1 MRHSLIRTVI
11 LSLVMIWVTG
21 CFWQK
26 PVVVDEVYAKKGIRL
41 IAVMPIKGKAAD
53 ENLIRL
59 MRGKILEALYFKGYP
74 KIPLDFIDERL
85 AKTYDKAVGQ
95 GADISPHVVKSLLNV
110 DAALYVDLKE
120 CKTSTTFLYASAS
133 VSVAFELRSAK
144 TGETLWKNQYQGV
157 ERCFDVTPQRLEFSV
172 YQVLEPVIQ
181 EVVDKTL
188 KTLPEGPDGVK
199 QEGSDTI
206 KQE

>member
-11 LSLVMIWVTG
+11 LLLAMIGVTG

-53 ENLIRL
+53 ENMVRL

-74 KIPLDFIDERL
+74 KIPLELIDEKL
-85 AKTYDKAVGQ
+85 AKTYDKSAGRS
-95 GADISPHVVKSLLNV
+95 ADISPQAVKSLLNV

-133 VSVAFELRSAK
+133 VSATFELRSAN

-157 ERCFDVTPQRLEFSV
+157 DRCFDVTPQRLEFSV

-188 KTLPEGPDGVK
+188 KTLPEGPEGIK
-199 QEGSDTI
+199 QESLDTI
-206 KQE
+206 K

>member
-1 MRHSLIRTVI
+1 
-11 LSLVMIWVTG
+11 
-21 CFWQK
+21 
-26 PVVVDEVYAKKGIRL
+26 
-41 IAVMPIKGKAAD
+41 
-53 ENLIRL
+53 

-74 KIPLDFIDERL
+74 KIPLDLIDEKL
-85 AKTYDKAVGQ
+85 AKTYDKTVGR
-95 GADISPHVVKSLLNV
+95 GADISPQVVKSLLNV

-133 VSVAFELRSAK
+133 VSVTFELRSAH
-144 TGETLWKNQYQGV
+144 TGETLWKNQYQDV

-172 YQVLEPVIQ
+172 YQVLEPAIQ

-188 KTLPEGPDGVK
+188 QTLPEGPDGIK

-206 KQE
+206 K

>member
-1 MRHSLIRTVI
+1 MRHSLIGTVI
-11 LSLVMIWVTG
+11 LSLGMIWVTG

-53 ENLIRL
+53 ENMVRL

-74 KIPLDFIDERL
+74 KIPLELIDEKL
-85 AKTYDKAVGQ
+85 AKTYDKSASRS
-95 GADISPHVVKSLLNV
+95 ADISPQAVKSLLNV

-133 VSVAFELRSAK
+133 VSATFELRSAN

-157 ERCFDVTPQRLEFSV
+157 DRCFDVTPQRLEFSV

-188 KTLPEGPDGVK
+188 KTLPEGPEGIK
-199 QEGSDTI
+199 QESPDTI
-206 KQE
+206 K

>member
-1 MRHSLIRTVI
+1 MRHSLIGTVI
-11 LSLVMIWVTG
+11 LSLGMIWVTG

-53 ENLIRL
+53 ENMVRL

-74 KIPLDFIDERL
+74 KIPLELIDEKL
-85 AKTYDKAVGQ
+85 AKTYDKSAGRS
-95 GADISPHVVKSLLNV
+95 ADISPQAVKSLLNV

-133 VSVAFELRSAK
+133 VSATFELRSAN
-144 TGETLWKNQYQGV
+144 TGETVWKNQYQGV
-157 ERCFDVTPQRLEFSV
+157 DRCFDVTPQRLEFSV

-188 KTLPEGPDGVK
+188 KTLPEGPEGIK
-199 QEGSDTI
+199 QESLDTI
-206 KQE
+206 K

>member
-1 MRHSLIRTVI
+1 MRHSLIGTVI

-26 PVVVDEVYAKKGIRL
+26 TVVVDEVYAKKGIRL

-53 ENLIRL
+53 ENMVRL

-74 KIPLDFIDERL
+74 KIPLELIDEKL
-85 AKTYDKAVGQ
+85 AKTYNKSAGRS
-95 GADISPHVVKSLLNV
+95 ADISPQAVKSLLNV
-110 DAALYVDLKE
+110 DAALYADLKE

-133 VSVAFELRSAK
+133 VSVTFELRSAN

-157 ERCFDVTPQRLEFSV
+157 DRCFDVTPQRLEFSV

-188 KTLPEGPDGVK
+188 KTLPEGPEGIK

-206 KQE
+206 K

>member
-1 MRHSLIRTVI
+1 MRHSLIGTVI
-11 LSLVMIWVTG
+11 LSLGMIWVTG

-53 ENLIRL
+53 ENMVRL

-74 KIPLDFIDERL
+74 KIPLELIDEKL
-85 AKTYDKAVGQ
+85 AKTYDKSAGRS
-95 GADISPHVVKSLLNV
+95 ADISPQAVKSLLNV

-133 VSVAFELRSAK
+133 VSATFELRSAN
-144 TGETLWKNQYQGV
+144 TGETLWKNQYQDV

-188 KTLPEGPDGVK
+188 KTLPEGPEGIK
-199 QEGSDTI
+199 QESPDTI
-206 KQE
+206 K

>member
-1 MRHSLIRTVI
+1 MRHSLIGTVI
-11 LSLVMIWVTG
+11 LSLGMIAVTG

-53 ENLIRL
+53 ENMVRL

-74 KIPLDFIDERL
+74 KIPLELIDEKL
-85 AKTYDKAVGQ
+85 AKTYDKSAGRS
-95 GADISPHVVKSLLNV
+95 ADISPQAVKSLLNV

-133 VSVAFELRSAK
+133 VSATFELRSAN

-157 ERCFDVTPQRLEFSV
+157 DRCFDVTPQRLEFSV

-188 KTLPEGPDGVK
+188 KTLPEGPEGIK
-199 QEGSDTI
+199 QESPDTI
-206 KQE
+206 K

>member
-1 MRHSLIRTVI
+1 
-11 LSLVMIWVTG
+11 MIWVTG

-53 ENLIRL
+53 ENMVRL

-74 KIPLDFIDERL
+74 KIPLELIDEKL
-85 AKTYDKAVGQ
+85 AKTYDKSAGRS
-95 GADISPHVVKSLLNV
+95 ADISPQAVKSLLNV

-133 VSVAFELRSAK
+133 VSATFELRSAN
-144 TGETLWKNQYQGV
+144 TGETVWKNQYQGV
-157 ERCFDVTPQRLEFSV
+157 DRCFDVTPQRLEFSV

-188 KTLPEGPDGVK
+188 KTLPEGPEGIK
-199 QEGSDTI
+199 QESLDTI
-206 KQE
+206 K

>member
-1 MRHSLIRTVI
+1 MRHSLIGTVI
-11 LSLVMIWVTG
+11 LSLGMIWVTG

-53 ENLIRL
+53 ENMVRL

-74 KIPLDFIDERL
+74 KIPLELIDEKL
-85 AKTYDKAVGQ
+85 AKTYDKSAGRS
-95 GADISPHVVKSLLNV
+95 ADISPQAVKSLLNV
-110 DAALYVDLKE
+110 DAALYVNLKE

-133 VSVAFELRSAK
+133 VSATFELRSAN
-144 TGETLWKNQYQGV
+144 TGETVWKNQYQGV
-157 ERCFDVTPQRLEFSV
+157 DRCFDVTPQRLEFSV

-188 KTLPEGPDGVK
+188 KTLPEGPEGIK
-199 QEGSDTI
+199 QESLDTI
-206 KQE
+206 K

>member
-1 MRHSLIRTVI
+1 MRHSLIGTVI
-11 LSLVMIWVTG
+11 LSLGMIWVTG

-53 ENLIRL
+53 ENMVRL

-74 KIPLDFIDERL
+74 KIPLELIDEKL
-85 AKTYDKAVGQ
+85 AKTYNKSAGRS
-95 GADISPHVVKSLLNV
+95 ADISPQAVKSLLNV

-133 VSVAFELRSAK
+133 VSATFELRSAN

-188 KTLPEGPDGVK
+188 KTLPEGPEGIK
-199 QEGSDTI
+199 QESPDTI
-206 KQE
+206 K

>member
-1 MRHSLIRTVI
+1 MRHSLIGTVI
-11 LSLVMIWVTG
+11 LSLGMIWVTG

-53 ENLIRL
+53 ENMVRL

-74 KIPLDFIDERL
+74 KIPLELIDEKL
-85 AKTYDKAVGQ
+85 AKTYNKSAGRS
-95 GADISPHVVKSLLNV
+95 ADISPQAVKSLLNV
-110 DAALYVDLKE
+110 DAALYADLKE

-133 VSVAFELRSAK
+133 VSVTFELRSAN

-157 ERCFDVTPQRLEFSV
+157 DRCFDVTPQRLEFSV

-188 KTLPEGPDGVK
+188 KTLPEGPEGIK

-206 KQE
+206 K

>member
-1 MRHSLIRTVI
+1 MRHSLIGTVI
-11 LSLVMIWVTG
+11 LSLGMIWVTG

-53 ENLIRL
+53 ENMVRL

-74 KIPLDFIDERL
+74 KIPLELIDEKL
-85 AKTYDKAVGQ
+85 AKTYDKSAGRS
-95 GADISPHVVKSLLNV
+95 ADISPQAVKSLLNV

-133 VSVAFELRSAK
+133 VSATFELRSAN
-144 TGETLWKNQYQGV
+144 TGETVWKATGADMGGAGYASLVVSNGGGV
-157 ERCFDVTPQRLEFSV
+157 
-172 YQVLEPVIQ
+172 
-181 EVVDKTL
+181 KTL
-188 KTLPEGPDGVK
+188 LASIANLELLG
-199 QEGSDTI
+199 
-206 KQE
+206 

>member
-1 MRHSLIRTVI
+1 
-11 LSLVMIWVTG
+11 MIWVTG

-53 ENLIRL
+53 ENMVRL

-74 KIPLDFIDERL
+74 KIPLELIDEKL
-85 AKTYDKAVGQ
+85 AKTYDKSAGRS
-95 GADISPHVVKSLLNV
+95 ADISPQAVKSLLNV

-133 VSVAFELRSAK
+133 VSATFELRSAN
-144 TGETLWKNQYQGV
+144 TGETLWKNQYQDV
-157 ERCFDVTPQRLEFSV
+157 ERCFDVTPQRVEFSV

-181 EVVDKTL
+181 GVVDKTL
-188 KTLPEGPDGVK
+188 QTLPEGPEGIK

-206 KQE
+206 K

>member
-1 MRHSLIRTVI
+1 
-11 LSLVMIWVTG
+11 MIWVTG

-53 ENLIRL
+53 ENMVRL

-74 KIPLDFIDERL
+74 KIPLELIDEKL
-85 AKTYDKAVGQ
+85 AKTYDKSASRS
-95 GADISPHVVKSLLNV
+95 ADISPQAVKSLLNV

-133 VSVAFELRSAK
+133 VSATFELRSAN
-144 TGETLWKNQYQGV
+144 TGETVWKNQYQGV
-157 ERCFDVTPQRLEFSV
+157 DRCFDVTPQRLEFSV

-188 KTLPEGPDGVK
+188 KTLPEGPEGIK
-199 QEGSDTI
+199 QESLDTI
-206 KQE
+206 K

>member
-1 MRHSLIRTVI
+1 MRHSLIGTVI
-11 LSLVMIWVTG
+11 LSLGMIWVTG

-53 ENLIRL
+53 ENMVRL

-74 KIPLDFIDERL
+74 KIPLELIDEKL
-85 AKTYDKAVGQ
+85 AKTYDKSAGRS
-95 GADISPHVVKSLLNV
+95 ADISPQAVKSLLNV

-133 VSVAFELRSAK
+133 VSATFELRSAN
-144 TGETLWKNQYQGV
+144 TGETVWKNQYQGV
-157 ERCFDVTPQRLEFSV
+157 DRCFDVTPQRLEFSV

-188 KTLPEGPDGVK
+188 KTLPEGPEGIK
-199 QEGSDTI
+199 QESPDTI
-206 KQE
+206 K

>member
-1 MRHSLIRTVI
+1 MRHSLIGTVI
-11 LSLVMIWVTG
+11 LSLGMIWVTG

-53 ENLIRL
+53 ENMVRL

-74 KIPLDFIDERL
+74 KIPLELIDEKL
-85 AKTYDKAVGQ
+85 AKTYDKSAGRS
-95 GADISPHVVKSLLNV
+95 ADISPQAVKSLLNV

-133 VSVAFELRSAK
+133 VSATFELRSAN
-144 TGETLWKNQYQGV
+144 TGETVWKNQYQGV
-157 ERCFDVTPQRLEFSV
+157 DRCFDVTPQRLEFSV

-188 KTLPEGPDGVK
+188 KTLPEGPEGIK
-199 QEGSDTI
+199 QERPDTI
-206 KQE
+206 K

>member
-1 MRHSLIRTVI
+1 MRHSLIGTVI
-11 LSLVMIWVTG
+11 LSLGMIWVTG

-53 ENLIRL
+53 ENMVRL

-74 KIPLDFIDERL
+74 KIPLELIDEKL
-85 AKTYDKAVGQ
+85 AKTYDKSAGRS
-95 GADISPHVVKSLLNV
+95 ADISPQAVKSLLNV

-133 VSVAFELRSAK
+133 VSATFELRSAN

-157 ERCFDVTPQRLEFSV
+157 DRCFDVTPQRLEFSV

-188 KTLPEGPDGVK
+188 KTLPEGPEGIK
-199 QEGSDTI
+199 QESLDTI
-206 KQE
+206 K

>member
-1 MRHSLIRTVI
+1 
-11 LSLVMIWVTG
+11 MIWVTG

-53 ENLIRL
+53 ENMVRL

-74 KIPLDFIDERL
+74 KIPLELIDEKL
-85 AKTYDKAVGQ
+85 AKTYDKSAGRS
-95 GADISPHVVKSLLNV
+95 ADISPQAVKSLLNV

-133 VSVAFELRSAK
+133 VSATFELRSAN
-144 TGETLWKNQYQGV
+144 TGETVWKNQYQGV
-157 ERCFDVTPQRLEFSV
+157 DRCFDVTPQRLEFSV

-188 KTLPEGPDGVK
+188 KTLPEGPEGIK
-199 QEGSDTI
+199 QESPDTI
-206 KQE
+206 K

>member
-1 MRHSLIRTVI
+1 MRHSLIGTVI
-11 LSLVMIWVTG
+11 LSLGMIWVTG

-53 ENLIRL
+53 ENMVRL

-74 KIPLDFIDERL
+74 KIPLELIDEKL
-85 AKTYDKAVGQ
+85 AKTYDKSAGRS
-95 GADISPHVVKSLLNV
+95 ADISPQAVKSLLNV

-120 CKTSTTFLYASAS
+120 CKISTTLLYASAS
-133 VSVAFELRSAK
+133 VSATFELRSAN

-188 KTLPEGPDGVK
+188 KTLPEGPEGIK

-206 KQE
+206 K

>member
-1 MRHSLIRTVI
+1 
-11 LSLVMIWVTG
+11 MIWVTG

-53 ENLIRL
+53 ENMVRL

-74 KIPLDFIDERL
+74 KIPLELIDEKL
-85 AKTYDKAVGQ
+85 AKTYDKSAGRS
-95 GADISPHVVKSLLNV
+95 ADISPQAVKSLLNV

-133 VSVAFELRSAK
+133 VLATFELRSAN
-144 TGETLWKNQYQGV
+144 TGETVWKNQYQGV
-157 ERCFDVTPQRLEFSV
+157 DRCFDVTPQRLEFSV

-188 KTLPEGPDGVK
+188 KTLPEGPEGIK
-199 QEGSDTI
+199 QESPDTI
-206 KQE
+206 K

>member
-1 MRHSLIRTVI
+1 MI
-11 LSLVMIWVTG
+11 LVAG

-53 ENLIRL
+53 ENMVRL

-74 KIPLDFIDERL
+74 KIPLELIDEKL
-85 AKTYDKAVGQ
+85 AKTYDKSAGRS
-95 GADISPHVVKSLLNV
+95 ADISPQAVKSLLNV

-133 VSVAFELRSAK
+133 VSATFELRSAN

-157 ERCFDVTPQRLEFSV
+157 DRCFDVTPQRLEFSV

-188 KTLPEGPDGVK
+188 KTLPEGPEGIK
-199 QEGSDTI
+199 QESPDTI
-206 KQE
+206 K

>member
-1 MRHSLIRTVI
+1 MRHSLIGTVI
-11 LSLVMIWVTG
+11 LSLGMIWVTG

-53 ENLIRL
+53 ENMVRL

-74 KIPLDFIDERL
+74 KIPLELIDEKL
-85 AKTYDKAVGQ
+85 AKTYDKSASRS
-95 GADISPHVVKSLLNV
+95 ADISPQAVKSLLNV

-133 VSVAFELRSAK
+133 VSATFELRSAN
-144 TGETLWKNQYQGV
+144 TGETVWKNQYQGV
-157 ERCFDVTPQRLEFSV
+157 DRCFDVTPQRLEFSV

-188 KTLPEGPDGVK
+188 KTLPEGPEGIK
-199 QEGSDTI
+199 QESLDTI
-206 KQE
+206 K

>member
-1 MRHSLIRTVI
+1 
-11 LSLVMIWVTG
+11 MIWVTG

-53 ENLIRL
+53 ENMVRL

-74 KIPLDFIDERL
+74 KIPLELIDEKL
-85 AKTYDKAVGQ
+85 AKTYDKSAGRS
-95 GADISPHVVKSLLNV
+95 ADISPQAVKSLLNV
-110 DAALYVDLKE
+110 DAALYVNLKE

-133 VSVAFELRSAK
+133 VSATFELRSAN

-157 ERCFDVTPQRLEFSV
+157 DRCFDVTPQRLEFSV

-188 KTLPEGPDGVK
+188 KTLPEGPEGIK
-199 QEGSDTI
+199 QESPDTI
-206 KQE
+206 K

>member
-1 MRHSLIRTVI
+1 MRHSLIGTVI
-11 LSLVMIWVTG
+11 LSLGMIWVTG

-53 ENLIRL
+53 ENMVRL

-74 KIPLDFIDERL
+74 KIPLELIDEKL
-85 AKTYDKAVGQ
+85 AKTYDKSAGRS
-95 GADISPHVVKSLLNV
+95 ADISPQAVKSLLNV

-133 VSVAFELRSAK
+133 VSATFELRSAN

-157 ERCFDVTPQRLEFSV
+157 DRCFDVTPQRLEFSV

-188 KTLPEGPDGVK
+188 KTLPEGPDGTK
-199 QEGSDTI
+199 QGGSDTE
-206 KQE
+206 K

>member
-1 MRHSLIRTVI
+1 MRQSLIRAVI
-11 LSLVMIWVTG
+11 LSLVMIGVTG

-53 ENLIRL
+53 ENMVRL

-95 GADISPHVVKSLLNV
+95 GADISPQVVKSLLNV

-133 VSVAFELRSAK
+133 VSATFELRSAN
-144 TGETLWKNQYQGV
+144 TGETLWKNQYQDV

-181 EVVDKTL
+181 GVVDKTL
-188 KTLPEGPDGVK
+188 QTLPDGPEEIK
-199 QEGSDTI
+199 QEGPRLN
-206 KQE
+206 KNE

>member
-1 MRHSLIRTVI
+1 
-11 LSLVMIWVTG
+11 MIAVTG

-53 ENLIRL
+53 ENMVRL

-74 KIPLDFIDERL
+74 KIPLELIDEKL
-85 AKTYDKAVGQ
+85 AKTYDKSAGRS
-95 GADISPHVVKSLLNV
+95 ADISPQAVKSLLNV

-133 VSVAFELRSAK
+133 VSATFELRSAN

-157 ERCFDVTPQRLEFSV
+157 DRCFDVTPQRLEFSV
-172 YQVLEPVIQ
+172 YQVLEPAIQ

-188 KTLPEGPDGVK
+188 QTLPEGPDGIK
-199 QEGSDTI
+199 QEGSGTA
-206 KQE
+206 K

>member
-1 MRHSLIRTVI
+1 MRHSLIGTVI
-11 LSLVMIWVTG
+11 LSLGMIWVTG

-53 ENLIRL
+53 ENMVRL

-74 KIPLDFIDERL
+74 KIPLELIDEKL
-85 AKTYDKAVGQ
+85 AKTYDKSAGRS
-95 GADISPHVVKSLLNV
+95 ADISPQAVKSLLNV
-110 DAALYVDLKE
+110 DAALYVNLKE

-133 VSVAFELRSAK
+133 VSATFELRSAN
-144 TGETLWKNQYQGV
+144 TGETVWKNQYQGV
-157 ERCFDVTPQRLEFSV
+157 DRCFDVTPQRLEFSV

-188 KTLPEGPDGVK
+188 KTLPEGPEGIK
-199 QEGSDTI
+199 QESPDTI
-206 KQE
+206 K

>member
-1 MRHSLIRTVI
+1 MI
-11 LSLVMIWVTG
+11 LVAG

-53 ENLIRL
+53 ENMVRL

-74 KIPLDFIDERL
+74 KIPLELIDEKL
-85 AKTYDKAVGQ
+85 AKTYDKSAGRS
-95 GADISPHVVKSLLNV
+95 ADISPQAVKSLLNV

-133 VSVAFELRSAK
+133 VSATFELRSAN
-144 TGETLWKNQYQGV
+144 TGETVWKNQYQGV
-157 ERCFDVTPQRLEFSV
+157 DRCFDVTPQRLEFSV

-188 KTLPEGPDGVK
+188 KTLPEGPEGIK
-199 QEGSDTI
+199 QESLDTI
-206 KQE
+206 K

>member
-1 MRHSLIRTVI
+1 MRHSLIGTVI
-11 LSLVMIWVTG
+11 LSLGMIWVTG

-53 ENLIRL
+53 ENMVRL

-74 KIPLDFIDERL
+74 KIPLELIDEKL
-85 AKTYDKAVGQ
+85 AKTYDKSAGRS
-95 GADISPHVVKSLLNV
+95 ADISPQAVKSLLNV

-133 VSVAFELRSAK
+133 VSATFELRSAN

-157 ERCFDVTPQRLEFSV
+157 DRCFDVTPQRLEFSV

-188 KTLPEGPDGVK
+188 KTLPEGPEGIK
-199 QEGSDTI
+199 QESPDTI
-206 KQE
+206 K

>member
-1 MRHSLIRTVI
+1 MRHSLIGTVI
-11 LSLVMIWVTG
+11 LSLGMIWVTG

-53 ENLIRL
+53 ENMVRL

-74 KIPLDFIDERL
+74 KIPLELIDEKL
-85 AKTYDKAVGQ
+85 AKTYDKSAGRS
-95 GADISPHVVKSLLNV
+95 ADISPQAVKSLLNV
-110 DAALYVDLKE
+110 DAALYVNLKE

-133 VSVAFELRSAK
+133 VSATFELRSAN

-157 ERCFDVTPQRLEFSV
+157 DRCFDVTPQRLEFSV

-188 KTLPEGPDGVK
+188 KTLPEGPEGIK
-199 QEGSDTI
+199 QESPDTI
-206 KQE
+206 K

>member
-1 MRHSLIRTVI
+1 MRHSLIGTVI
-11 LSLVMIWVTG
+11 LSLGMIWVTG

-74 KIPLDFIDERL
+74 KIPLELIDEKL
-85 AKTYDKAVGQ
+85 AKTYDKSAGRS
-95 GADISPHVVKSLLNV
+95 ADISPQAVKSLLNV

-133 VSVAFELRSAK
+133 VSATFELRSAN
-144 TGETLWKNQYQGV
+144 TGETLWKNQYQDV
-157 ERCFDVTPQRLEFSV
+157 ERCFDVTPQRVEFSV

-181 EVVDKTL
+181 GVVDKTL
-188 KTLPEGPDGVK
+188 QTLPEGPEGIK

-206 KQE
+206 K

>member
-1 MRHSLIRTVI
+1 MRHSLIGTVI
-11 LSLVMIWVTG
+11 LSLGMIWVTG

-53 ENLIRL
+53 ENMVRL

-74 KIPLDFIDERL
+74 KIPLELIDEKL
-85 AKTYDKAVGQ
+85 AKTYDKSAGRS
-95 GADISPHVVKSLLNV
+95 ADISPQAVKSLLNV

-133 VSVAFELRSAK
+133 VSATFELRSAN

-188 KTLPEGPDGVK
+188 KTLPEGPEGIK
-199 QEGSDTI
+199 QESPDTI
-206 KQE
+206 K

>member
-1 MRHSLIRTVI
+1 
-11 LSLVMIWVTG
+11 MIWVTG

-53 ENLIRL
+53 ENMVRL

-74 KIPLDFIDERL
+74 KIPLELIDEKL
-85 AKTYDKAVGQ
+85 AKTYDKSASRS
-95 GADISPHVVKSLLNV
+95 ADISPQAVKSLLNV

-133 VSVAFELRSAK
+133 VSATFELRSAN
-144 TGETLWKNQYQGV
+144 TGETVWKNQYQGV
-157 ERCFDVTPQRLEFSV
+157 DRCFDVTPQRLEFSV

-181 EVVDKTL
+181 GVVDKTL
-188 KTLPEGPDGVK
+188 KTLPEGPEGIK
-199 QEGSDTI
+199 QESPDTI
-206 KQE
+206 K

>member
-1 MRHSLIRTVI
+1 MRHSLMRTVI
-11 LSLVMIWVTG
+11 LSLMMILVTG

-53 ENLIRL
+53 ENMVRL

-74 KIPLDFIDERL
+74 KIPLELIDEKL
-85 AKTYDKAVGQ
+85 AKTYDKSASRS
-95 GADISPHVVKSLLNV
+95 ADISPQAVKSLLNV

-133 VSVAFELRSAK
+133 VSATFELRSAN
-144 TGETLWKNQYQGV
+144 TGETVWKNQYQGV
-157 ERCFDVTPQRLEFSV
+157 DRCFDVTPQRLEFSV

-188 KTLPEGPDGVK
+188 KTLPEGPEGIK
-199 QEGSDTI
+199 QESPDTI
-206 KQE
+206 K

>member
-1 MRHSLIRTVI
+1 
-11 LSLVMIWVTG
+11 MIWVTG

-53 ENLIRL
+53 ENMVRL

-74 KIPLDFIDERL
+74 KIPLELIDEKL
-85 AKTYDKAVGQ
+85 AKTYDKSASRS
-95 GADISPHVVKSLLNV
+95 ADISPQAVKSLLNV

-133 VSVAFELRSAK
+133 VSATFELRSAN

-157 ERCFDVTPQRLEFSV
+157 DRCFDVTPQRLEFSV

-188 KTLPEGPDGVK
+188 KTLPEGPEGIK
-199 QEGSDTI
+199 QESPDTI
-206 KQE
+206 K